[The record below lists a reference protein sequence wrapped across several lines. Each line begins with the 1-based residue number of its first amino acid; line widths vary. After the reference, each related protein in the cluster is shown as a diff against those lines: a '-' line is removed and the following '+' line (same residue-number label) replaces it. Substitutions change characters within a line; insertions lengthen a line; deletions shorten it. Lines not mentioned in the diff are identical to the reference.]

1 MKCFCACITYTRNLQ
16 KKCRELEDIIPNLK
30 ECLVFE
36 DAGVKPVR
44 ASGSRWVAHKLNAM
58 KRVISKF
65 GAYTNHIAIL
75 SEDRSVRAA
84 YRAKLKGY
92 HNKWVDAK
100 YILGCAMFVDLLTP
114 CMIFSKSMQSDEVNI
129 LGALT
134 SLLKTL
140 KETEKLGSKPLD
152 QWPTYM
158 YAGTLGKCTDE
169 DGSKVYQC
177 QELKPFFRGRD
188 TLYIKV

>member
-16 KKCRELEDIIPNLK
+16 KKCRELEDIITDLK

-58 KRVISKF
+58 KRVISQF
-65 GAYTNHIAIL
+65 GAYTNHIATL
-75 SEDRSVRAA
+75 SEDRSVRVAD
-84 YRAKLKGY
+84 RAELKGY

-100 YILGCAMFVDLLTP
+100 YILGCATFVDLLTP

-152 QWPTYM
+152 QWPTY
-158 YAGTLGKCTDE
+158 AGTLGKCTDE

-177 QELKPFFRGRD
+177 QELKSVFRGRD